1 MVILIRDQSVQWHSC
16 RGAVAQTLYLVMLDL
31 FKFLVNECMLKTN
44 QYLMIS
50 LIDSTLSSDQWHHNY
65 PDKKYMILDSV
76 TFSTRYVFVLYFKKA
91 MGGKYAKVNLARNS
105 LNAYQ
110 K

>member
-1 MVILIRDQSVQWHSC
+1 
-16 RGAVAQTLYLVMLDL
+16 MLGL
-31 FKFLVNECMLKTN
+31 FKFIVNECMLKTY

-50 LIDSTLSSDQWHHNY
+50 LIDSTLSFDQWHHNY

-76 TFSTRYVFVLYFKKA
+76 TFSTGYDFVLYFKKA
-91 MGGKYAKVNLARNS
+91 MGSKDAKVNLARNS
-105 LNAYQ
+105 LYAYQ